1 MVGRTNTGGG
11 GSGGTLTVTG
21 IAGHTVTVTKDGKT
35 YTRTFN
41 SGGVAVFKGL
51 STGTWTVTMSGNG
64 QTATRTVTITADYS
78 LTIAYFS
85 ATIKVTYP
93 AKSKCVIKN
102 SSGTQVSS
110 NTNTGTSAKTWT
122 ATVNAKGTYTVTAT
136 ATDSS
141 GKTKSTTV
149 SITEDGQSV
158 NVTVTYSLIVF
169 NNGDQDTEVTGG
181 ITKDGYSL
189 KGYNSTNNTQVTIG
203 DTIVLK
209 GVAPGGAT
217 STDKNGLVGTANI
230 IDISNYT
237 TLRVKGT
244 VTGWASGAAVYIGVN
259 KTKTI
264 TRKPLAYVSITK
276 NETNFERTLSL
287 PTGQT
292 ELYVFALA
300 ARADGTTERYTTTLT
315 LTHISLE

>member
-11 GSGGTLTVTG
+11 GSGAKLTVKG
-21 IAGHTVTVTKDGKT
+21 VAGATVTASKDGKI
-35 YTRTFN
+35 YTRVFN
-41 SGGVAVFKGL
+41 SSGMAVFKGL
-51 STGTWTVTMSGNG
+51 ATGTWTITMSGGG
-64 QTATRTVTITADYS
+64 QTSTRTITITADYE

-85 ATIKVTYP
+85 ATISITYP
-93 AKSKCVIKN
+93 AN
-102 SSGTQVSS
+102 SSCVVTDSS
-110 NTNTGTSAKTWT
+110 GAAVASDTNTDTNAKTWT
-122 ATVNAKGTYTVTAT
+122 VTVGSTGTYTVTA
-136 ATDSS
+136 ASAD
-141 GKTKSTTV
+141 GAKTKSETV
-149 SITEDGQSV
+149 TITADGQSV
-158 NVTVTYSLIVF
+158 NVTVAYSLIVF
-169 NNGDQDTEVTGG
+169 DNGDQNTEVTGG
-181 ITKDGYSL
+181 ITKDEYSL
-189 KGYNSTNNTQVTIG
+189 QGYNSAVNSQVTIG

-244 VTGWASGAAVYIGVN
+244 VTGWDIGAAVYIGVN
-259 KTKTI
+259 KTKNI
-264 TRKPLAYVSITK
+264 TRKPLAYVSITQ

-300 ARADGTTERYTTTLT
+300 ARADGTTEKYTTTLT

>member
-1 MVGRTNTGGG
+1 MGEAFITRRGGG
-11 GSGGTLTVTG
+11 TPYAIIGVTYPSGSVCTCTNGTLTLTAKDTTG
-21 IAGHTVTVTKDGKT
+21 KALFIIPSA
-35 YTRTFN
+35 
-41 SGGVAVFKGL
+41 
-51 STGTWTVTMSGNG
+51 GTWTVTAVSG
-64 QTATRTVTITADYS
+64 S
-78 LTIAYFS
+78 
-85 ATIKVTYP
+85 
-93 AKSKCVIKN
+93 
-102 SSGTQVSS
+102 
-110 NTNTGTSAKTWT
+110 
-122 ATVNAKGTYTVTAT
+122 
-136 ATDSS
+136 
-141 GKTKSTTV
+141 KSTSKAV
-149 SITEDGQSV
+149 SITAEGQV
-158 NVTVTYSLIVF
+158 ETVTLSYALIVF

-189 KGYNSTNNTQVTIG
+189 KGYNSTNNSQVTIG

-217 STDKNGLVGTANI
+217 STDRNGLVGTANI

-259 KTKTI
+259 TTKTI
-264 TRKPLAYVSITK
+264 TRKPLAYVSITQ

-300 ARADGTTERYTTTLT
+300 ARADGTDQKYTTTLT